1 MKPSLFY
8 DPPAAKPIEE
18 EKEVHSMPQSNF
30 ARSNFVVIQ
39 GDDEVE
45 EALLR
50 KIKSVKANI

>member
-8 DPPAAKPIEE
+8 DPPAAKPVEE
-18 EKEVHSMPQSNF
+18 EKEVHSIPQSNF

-45 EALLR
+45 EALLK
-50 KIKSVKANI
+50 KI